1 MAGHGRS
8 GIIQYDDRHFRL
20 IIDRVDNTRDRGR
33 EEGRITDKSK
43 SVRIRFCAEDAL
55 GDIDAGAHAET
66 GIDHIQRHGVA
77 QCIAADISAEDG
89 LLSLHGC
96 FDRVEGSSVRTSG
109 TEDRRPDRNL
119 RGFRHGRCFSGS
131 PFQET
136 VQGGSDQVGRILS
149 GVRGVTGQLAFDH
162 HVQMI
167 FARDI
172 GQFPF
177 DHGIQFLKDQHFIQ
191 VLQELHSQL
200 LRERMGRRH
209 LEDPGRVRLLLQIV
223 QGQGQTDAACR
234 DTLSDSPAAGKGTPL
249 RNNGVPAVFR
259 EYSGQFHVPGLDL
272 FMIGKRQAWEND
284 PAGGILLK
292 PVRAVMYILV
302 LIFYFN
308 GSIGVADPGRRPEK
322 YRRAVFLREFIGL
335 LDHVIGFLDGTGI
348 KAGQLAEIRIVP
360 CVLLCLRGNGARIVS
375 DQNDHAAL
383 DADIFQA
390 HQRIGGN
397 IEANLLHGDQDSGA
411 RVGGAGRHFHGGLFI
426 DGPFHICV
434 LCPVFGDRFQGFG
447 GRRSRIARRQVH
459 TCRDGP
465 AGNGRIS
472 HEELCMH
479 VYFLSQLRPGPLNPS
494 GRSAFVLFFLFPYPK
509 TDTGKKA
516 YD

>member
-20 IIDRVDNTRDRGR
+20 IIDRVDNTRDCGR

-55 GDIDAGAHAET
+55 GDIDAGAHAEA

-96 FDRVEGSSVRTSG
+96 FDRVEGSPVGTSG
-109 TEDRRPDRNL
+109 AEDRRPDRNL
-119 RGFRHGRCFSGS
+119 RGFRHGGCFRGVPS
-131 PFQET
+131 QET
-136 VQGGSDQVGRILS
+136 VQSGRDQVGRILS
-149 GVRGVTGQLAFDH
+149 GICGVTGQLAFDH

-167 FARDI
+167 FACDI

-191 VLQELHSQL
+191 ILQELHSQL
-200 LRERMGRRH
+200 FRERMGRRH
-209 LEDPGRVRLLLQIV
+209 FENSGRILLILQVI
-223 QGQGQTDAACR
+223 QGQGQTDAAGR
-234 DTLSDSPAAGKGTPL
+234 DALSGSAAACKGAPL
-249 RNNGVPAVFR
+249 RNHGVPAVFR
-259 EYSGQFHVPGLDL
+259 EDSGQFHVPGLDL
-272 FMIGKRQAWEND
+272 FMIGIGKAGEND

-292 PVRAVMYILV
+292 PFRAVMYILV

-308 GSIGVADPGRRPEK
+308 GRIGVADPGRRPEE
-322 YRRAVFLREFIGL
+322 YRCAVFLRKFIGL
-335 LDHVIGFLDGTGI
+335 LDHVVGFLNGTGI

-360 CVLLCLRGNGARIVS
+360 CILLCLRGNGTRIVS
-375 DQNDHAAL
+375 DQDDHAAL
-383 DADIFQA
+383 NADIFQA

-397 IEANLLHGDQDSGA
+397 IEAYLLHGDQDSGA
-411 RVGGAGRHFHGGLFI
+411 RVGGAGRHFHSGFFI

-479 VYFLSQLRPGPLNPS
+479 VYFLSQLGPEPLILS
-494 GRSAFVLFFLFPYPK
+494 GRSAFVLFFPYFHIRKQIPE
-509 TDTGKKA
+509 KA